1 MAIQATRLLKR
12 VNHII
17 EDLNRKDI
25 AVLKIDLIFFT
36 LLIVHFRPE
45 LGQAHWWWYL
55 GIVVGCEIYLLQKLH
70 LRKFF
75 KEKKSND

>member
-45 LGQAHWWWYL
+45 LGQAHW
-55 GIVVGCEIYLLQKLH
+55 
-70 LRKFF
+70 
-75 KEKKSND
+75 